1 MKLKLLQID
10 DDSINNMANE
20 RLLKKMGVELDVIN
34 FLNPSE
40 AINFLTNSDASFDL
54 MLLDIKMPLYSGW
67 EFLEKYAVLSKKMP
81 IVMLTT
87 SLDPRD
93 QNRALE
99 HSLLHGFYSKPLTR
113 QMLIEI
119 FHTCQIPCDIVI
131 K

>member
-20 RLLKKMGVELDVIN
+20 RMLKKMGVELDVTN
-34 FLNPSE
+34 FLDPSE
-40 AINFLTNSDASFDL
+40 AINFLSNTEVHFDL
-54 MLLDIKMPLYSGW
+54 MLLDINMPHYSGW
-67 EFLEKYAVLSKKMP
+67 EFLERYAPLNKSMP

-99 HSLLHGFYSKPLTR
+99 NPLLNGFYSKPLTK
-113 QMLIEI
+113 QMMLEI
-119 FHTCQIPCDIVI
+119 FDKCSIASDISR
-131 K
+131 